1 MNAIFSEHIPL
12 EFWKSV
18 HQISSFSRKPGFW
31 RPFWFFPSK
40 PEVDSENRNFIH
52 VHATDSDHMPL
63 EFRKS
68 VHYISSYLRKCCLR
82 QPFWIFLTK
91 PEVDFKNQ
99 RWCALFCT
107 KPELLAFKFWKSVHW
122 LSSYV
127 ETTLWHTDRQ
137 TDRHTYT
144 QTDRRNQNMI

>member
-1 MNAIFSEHIPL
+1 MLSLVDISCWNFENPYIRSQVIRKKTGFRWSFWIFPSKQEVDFYNQNVLKVNSIFSEHIPL

-91 PEVDFKNQ
+91 PEVD
-99 RWCALFCT
+99 
-107 KPELLAFKFWKSVHW
+107 
-122 LSSYV
+122 
-127 ETTLWHTDRQ
+127 
-137 TDRHTYT
+137 
-144 QTDRRNQNMI
+144 